1 MSRTALVTILLVV
14 AVVAGCGGPPPPVTN
29 ETPLEHAARHL
40 DASYRCPMHPEITS
54 DEPGTCPICGMDLVP
69 VYADGNVSQAAVI
82 ELSPVMVNNLGVRT
96 APARRGRL
104 DARVE
109 AVGTVAWDDR
119 RLVEVRV
126 RAEGYVERLTVR
138 AEGERVRRGQPL
150 FAVFSP
156 RLVAAQREYLHAA
169 SLGDAALLAASA
181 ARLEAL
187 GLGAAA
193 IRNLA
198 EDGEPSPRVTYS
210 APVDGVVRAL
220 GVREGALVDPSM
232 SAVTLVPAARLWV
245 VADVPEADA
254 ARIGVGVPATITFT
268 ALPGERYTARALE
281 VLPALAAATRTLQV
295 RFAID
300 NPGGI
305 LAAGMLA
312 DVVIEAPAGPE
323 SVLVPAEALI
333 RTGRAERVIVALG
346 GGRFRAREV
355 VAGRAGATEVEIHAG
370 IEPGEQVV
378 VSGQFMID
386 SESQV
391 RDSLR
396 RLEGP
401 EVPGASAPGRPVG
414 DAGQGQH
421 GEHGS

>member
-1 MSRTALVTILLVV
+1 MNRLTLVTAVLAVTVV
-14 AVVAGCGGPPPPVTN
+14 SGCGSPPPPVASD
-29 ETPLEHAARHL
+29 TPLEHAARHL

-69 VYADGNVSQAAVI
+69 VYADGNDAEAAVI
-82 ELSPVMVNNLGVRT
+82 ELSPTMVNNLGVRT

-104 DARVE
+104 DATVE
-109 AVGTVAWDDR
+109 TVGTVAWDDR
-119 RLVEVRV
+119 GVVEVRV

-138 AEGERVRRGQPL
+138 AEGERVRRGEPL

-156 RLVAAQREYLHAA
+156 RLAAAQREYLHAA
-169 SLGDAALLAASA
+169 SLGDTALLAASA

-193 IRNLA
+193 IRALEA
-198 EDGEPSPRVTYS
+198 GGESSQRVTYF

-220 GVREGALVDPSM
+220 GVREGALIDPAM
-232 SAVTLVPAARLWV
+232 SAVTLAPVTRLWV

-254 ARIGVGVPATITFT
+254 ARIAVGAPATITFA
-268 ALPGERYTARALE
+268 ALPGERYAARALE
-281 VLPALAAATRTLQV
+281 VLPALATATRTLQV

-312 DVVIEAPAGPE
+312 DVVIESPAGPE

-346 GGRFRAREV
+346 EGRFSAREV

-391 RDSLR
+391 RGSLR
-396 RLEGP
+396 RFDEP
-401 EVPGASAPGRPVG
+401 DVSGASAPDRPG
-414 DAGQGQH
+414 DARQGQH